1 MRRLLFHM
9 KQTSKGDKIMSKKE
23 VSCNLTESDMN
34 NLNTAIECI
43 KVNQKLVLKN
53 TIEHTNVIAVTVT
66 NIYDLVSNDRGSMI
80 KLSKETGL
88 NKGTVSKMYTAV
100 NLMLNNDISFDVSYN
115 KVYKVKD
122 VIENNPARIEE
133 IKSDLIN
140 LSVNEI
146 LSKYA
151 LIDCEDSEGS
161 EDVDTSDNTDTKD
174 TDIKVDK
181 KEIIDNILYTLSIY
195 DISKEDLQTI
205 NKLLACL

>member
-1 MRRLLFHM
+1 
-9 KQTSKGDKIMSKKE
+9 MSKKE
-23 VSCNLTESDMN
+23 VLCNLTESDMN

-43 KVNQKLVLKN
+43 KVNQNSLLKN
-53 TIEHTNVIAVTVT
+53 TIEQTNAIAVTVT
-66 NIYDLVSNDRGSMI
+66 NIYEIVSNDRGSMI
-80 KLSKETGL
+80 KLSKETGI

-100 NLMLNNDISFDVSYN
+100 TLMLNNNISFDISYN

-122 VIENNPARIEE
+122 VIENNPSRIEE
-133 IKSDLIN
+133 IKSDLII

-151 LIDCEDSEGS
+151 MIDCEDSEDS
-161 EDVDTSDNTDTKD
+161 ENTDNTDNTDTKD
-174 TDIKVDK
+174 TDTKVNK

>member
-1 MRRLLFHM
+1 
-9 KQTSKGDKIMSKKE
+9 MSKKE
-23 VSCNLTESDMN
+23 VLCNLTESDMN
-34 NLNTAIECI
+34 NLTTAIECI
-43 KVNQKLVLKN
+43 KVNQNFFVK
-53 TIEHTNVIAVTVT
+53 EHYRASNAIAVTVT
-66 NIYDLVSNDRGSMI
+66 NIYKIVSNDRGSMI
-80 KLSKETGL
+80 KLSKETGI

-100 NLMLNNDISFDVSYN
+100 TLMLNNDISFDVSYN

-133 IKSDLIN
+133 IKNDLIN

-151 LIDCEDSEGS
+151 MIDCVDEGT
-161 EDVDTSDNTDTKD
+161 ENIDNTLTDTDTKAN
-174 TDIKVDK
+174 K

>member
-1 MRRLLFHM
+1 
-9 KQTSKGDKIMSKKE
+9 MSKKE
-23 VSCNLTESDMN
+23 VLCNLTESDMN
-34 NLNTAIECI
+34 NLTTAIECI
-43 KVNQKLVLKN
+43 KVNQNFLLKN
-53 TIEHTNVIAVTVT
+53 TIEQTNAIAVTVT
-66 NIYDLVSNDRGSMI
+66 NIYDIVSNDRGSMI
-80 KLSKETGL
+80 KLSKETGI

-100 NLMLNNDISFDVSYN
+100 TLMVNNDISFDVSYN

-133 IKSDLIN
+133 IKNDLIS

-151 LIDCEDSEGS
+151 MIECEDT
-161 EDVDTSDNTDTKD
+161 DTQDTDAQDTDTQDTDTKAN
-174 TDIKVDK
+174 K

>member
-1 MRRLLFHM
+1 
-9 KQTSKGDKIMSKKE
+9 MSKKE
-23 VSCNLTESDMN
+23 VLCNLTESDMN

-43 KVNQKLVLKN
+43 KDNQQSLLKN
-53 TIEHTNVIAVTVT
+53 TIEQTNTIAVTVT
-66 NIYDLVSNDRGSMI
+66 NIYGIVSNDRGSMI
-80 KLSKETGL
+80 KLSKETGI

-100 NLMLNNDISFDVSYN
+100 TLMLNNDISFDVSYN

-122 VIENNPARIEE
+122 VIENNPSRIEE
-133 IKSDLIN
+133 IKNDLIN

-151 LIDCEDSEGS
+151 LIECDDSVGIEDA
-161 EDVDTSDNTDTKD
+161 DTSDNTDTKD
-174 TDIKVDK
+174 TDTKANK

>member
-1 MRRLLFHM
+1 
-9 KQTSKGDKIMSKKE
+9 MSKKE
-23 VSCNLTESDMN
+23 VAINLTDTEMN

-43 KVNQKLVLKN
+43 KVNQQSILKN
-53 TIEHTNVIAVTVT
+53 TIEQTNAIAVTVT
-66 NIYDLVSNDRGSMI
+66 NIYDIVSNDRGSMI

-88 NKGTVSKMYTAV
+88 NKGTVSKMYTAITLMV
-100 NLMLNNDISFDVSYN
+100 NNGISFDISYN
-115 KVYKVKD
+115 KVYKVRE

-133 IKSDLIN
+133 IKSDLIT

-151 LIDCEDSEGS
+151 LIDCEDSEDC
-161 EDVDTSDNTDTKD
+161 EDTDTSDNTDTKD
-174 TDIKVDK
+174 TNTKVNK
-181 KEIIDNILYTLSIY
+181 KEIIDNILYILSIY

>member
-1 MRRLLFHM
+1 
-9 KQTSKGDKIMSKKE
+9 MSKKE
-23 VSCNLTESDMN
+23 VAINLTDTEMN

-43 KVNQKLVLKN
+43 KVNQQSLLKN
-53 TIEHTNVIAVTVT
+53 TIEQTNAIAVTVT
-66 NIYDLVSNDRGSMI
+66 NIYDLLSNDRGSMI

-100 NLMLNNDISFDVSYN
+100 TLMLNNDISFDVSYN
-115 KVYKVKD
+115 KVYKVKE

-151 LIDCEDSEGS
+151 LIDCEDSGDC
-161 EDVDTSDNTDTKD
+161 EDTDTSDNTDTNYTD
-174 TDIKVDK
+174 TKVNK
-181 KEIIDNILYTLSIY
+181 KEIIDNILYILSIY

>member
-1 MRRLLFHM
+1 
-9 KQTSKGDKIMSKKE
+9 MSKKE
-23 VSCNLTESDMN
+23 ILCNLTESDMN

-43 KVNQKLVLKN
+43 KVNQKSLLKN
-53 TIEHTNVIAVTVT
+53 TIEQTNAIAVTVT
-66 NIYDLVSNDRGSMI
+66 NIYEIVSNDRGSMI
-80 KLSKETGL
+80 KLSKETGI

-100 NLMLNNDISFDVSYN
+100 TLMLNNDISFDISYN

-133 IKSDLIN
+133 IKNDLIN

-151 LIDCEDSEGS
+151 MIDCVDSGT
-161 EDVDTSDNTDTKD
+161 DNIDTTEANTDTKD
-174 TDIKVDK
+174 TDTKVNK

>member
-1 MRRLLFHM
+1 
-9 KQTSKGDKIMSKKE
+9 MSKKE
-23 VSCNLTESDMN
+23 VLCNLTDTEMN
-34 NLNTAIECI
+34 NLTTAIECI
-43 KVNQKLVLKN
+43 KVNQNFLLKN
-53 TIEHTNVIAVTVT
+53 TIEQTNAIAVTVT
-66 NIYDLVSNDRGSMI
+66 NIYDVVSKDRGSMI

-100 NLMLNNDISFDVSYN
+100 TLMLNNDISFDISYN
-115 KVYKVKD
+115 KVYKVRE

-133 IKSDLIN
+133 IKSDLIT

-151 LIDCEDSEGS
+151 LIDCDDSEDSEAT
-161 EDVDTSDNTDTKD
+161 DTSDNTDTKD
-174 TDIKVDK
+174 TDTKVDK

>member
-1 MRRLLFHM
+1 
-9 KQTSKGDKIMSKKE
+9 MSKKE
-23 VSCNLTESDMN
+23 VECNLTQSDMN

-43 KVNQKLVLKN
+43 KVNQNFLMKN
-53 TIEHTNVIAVTVT
+53 TIEQTNAIAVTVT
-66 NIYDLVSNDRGSMI
+66 NIYEVVSNDRGAMI
-80 KLSKETGL
+80 RLSKETGI
-88 NKGTVSKMYTAV
+88 NKSTVSKMYTAV
-100 NLMLNNDISFDVSYN
+100 TLMLSNDISFDISYN

-122 VIENNPARIEE
+122 VIENYPARIEE

-151 LIDCEDSEGS
+151 MIDCVDEGT
-161 EDVDTSDNTDTKD
+161 DNIDTTENDTDTKD
-174 TDIKVDK
+174 TDTKVDK

-195 DISKEDLQTI
+195 DISNEDLQTI

>member
-1 MRRLLFHM
+1 M
-9 KQTSKGDKIMSKKE
+9 KRGKSMSKKE
-23 VSCNLTESDMN
+23 IVCNLTDSDLN

-43 KVNQKLVLKN
+43 KVNQNMLFKN
-53 TIEHTNVIAVTVT
+53 TIEQTNAIAVTVT
-66 NIYDLVSNDRGSMI
+66 NIYDIVSNDRGSMI
-80 KLSKETGL
+80 KLSKETGI

-100 NLMLNNDISFDVSYN
+100 TLMVNNDIPFDISYN
-115 KVYKVKD
+115 KVYKVKE
-122 VIENNPARIEE
+122 VIEKNPARIEE
-133 IKSDLIN
+133 IKSDLIT

-151 LIDCEDSEGS
+151 MIECEDSGDCEDS
-161 EDVDTSDNTDTKD
+161 DTSDNTDTQD
-174 TDIKVDK
+174 TDTKASK

>member
-1 MRRLLFHM
+1 
-9 KQTSKGDKIMSKKE
+9 MSKKE
-23 VSCNLTESDMN
+23 VLCNLTESDMN
-34 NLNTAIECI
+34 NLTTAIECI
-43 KVNQKLVLKN
+43 KVNQNSLLKN
-53 TIEHTNVIAVTVT
+53 TIEQTNAIAVTVT
-66 NIYDLVSNDRGSMI
+66 NIYDIVSNDHGSMI
-80 KLSKETGL
+80 KLSKETGI

-100 NLMLNNDISFDVSYN
+100 TLMLNNDISFDISYN

-151 LIDCEDSEGS
+151 MIDC
-161 EDVDTSDNTDTKD
+161 VDKGTDNIDTTEADTDTKD
-174 TDIKVDK
+174 TDTKANK
-181 KEIIDNILYTLSIY
+181 KEIIENILYTLSIY

>member
-1 MRRLLFHM
+1 
-9 KQTSKGDKIMSKKE
+9 MSKKE
-23 VSCNLTESDMN
+23 ISCNISDTEMVKLN
-34 NLNTAIECI
+34 NAISSI
-43 KVNQKLVLKN
+43 KLAQDVIVKG
-53 TIEHTNVIAVTVT
+53 TIEHGNAIAVTVT
-66 NIYDLVSNDRGSMI
+66 NIYDVVSKDRGSMI
-80 KLSKETGL
+80 KLSKETGI
-88 NKGTVSKMYTAV
+88 NKGTVSKMYRAV
-100 NLMLNNDISFDVSYN
+100 TLMLNNDISFDISYN

-151 LIDCEDSEGS
+151 MIDCVDEGT
-161 EDVDTSDNTDTKD
+161 DNIDTTESDTDTKD
-174 TDIKVDK
+174 TDTKVDK

>member
-1 MRRLLFHM
+1 
-9 KQTSKGDKIMSKKE
+9 
-23 VSCNLTESDMN
+23 
-34 NLNTAIECI
+34 
-43 KVNQKLVLKN
+43 
-53 TIEHTNVIAVTVT
+53 
-66 NIYDLVSNDRGSMI
+66 
-80 KLSKETGL
+80 
-88 NKGTVSKMYTAV
+88 MYTAV
-100 NLMLNNDISFDVSYN
+100 TLMLNNDISFDVSYN
-115 KVYKVKD
+115 KVYKVKE

-151 LIDCEDSEGS
+151 MIDCVDEGT
-161 EDVDTSDNTDTKD
+161 ENIDNTENDTGTD
-174 TDIKVDK
+174 TKVDK

>member
-1 MRRLLFHM
+1 
-9 KQTSKGDKIMSKKE
+9 MSKKE
-23 VSCNLTESDMN
+23 VLCNLTESDMN

-43 KVNQKLVLKN
+43 KVNQKSLLKN
-53 TIEHTNVIAVTVT
+53 TIEQTNAIAVTVT
-66 NIYDLVSNDRGSMI
+66 NIYEIVSNDRGSMI
-80 KLSKETGL
+80 KLSKETGI

-100 NLMLNNDISFDVSYN
+100 TLMLNNNISFDVSYN

-133 IKSDLIN
+133 IKSDLIT

-146 LSKYA
+146 LSKYTM
-151 LIDCEDSEGS
+151 IDCEDSEEV
-161 EDVDTSDNTDTKD
+161 EDSDTSADTDTKD
-174 TDIKVDK
+174 TDIKVNK

>member
-1 MRRLLFHM
+1 
-9 KQTSKGDKIMSKKE
+9 MSKKE
-23 VSCNLTESDMN
+23 VAINLTDTEMD
-34 NLNTAIECI
+34 NLTTAIECI
-43 KVNQKLVLKN
+43 KVNQNFLLKN
-53 TIEHTNVIAVTVT
+53 TIEQTNAIAVTVT
-66 NIYDLVSNDRGSMI
+66 NIYDLVSKDRGSMI
-80 KLSKETGL
+80 KLSKETGI

-100 NLMLNNDISFDVSYN
+100 TLMLNNNISFDVSYN
-115 KVYKVKD
+115 KVYKVKE

-133 IKSDLIN
+133 IKSDLIT

-151 LIDCEDSEGS
+151 MIDCVDEGT
-161 EDVDTSDNTDTKD
+161 DKIDTTEADTDTND
-174 TDIKVDK
+174 TATKVNK

>member
-1 MRRLLFHM
+1 
-9 KQTSKGDKIMSKKE
+9 MSKKE
-23 VSCNLTESDMN
+23 VLCNLTESDMN

-43 KVNQKLVLKN
+43 KVNQQSLLKD
-53 TIEHTNVIAVTVT
+53 TIEQTNAIAVTVT
-66 NIYDLVSNDRGSMI
+66 NIYEIVSNDRGSMI
-80 KLSKETGL
+80 KLSKETGI

-100 NLMLNNDISFDVSYN
+100 TLMLNNDISFDVSYN

-122 VIENNPARIEE
+122 VIENNPARIDE
-133 IKSDLIN
+133 IKNDLIT

-151 LIDCEDSEGS
+151 MIDCDDSEGI
-161 EDVDTSDNTDTKD
+161 EDTDTSDNADTNDTDTKAN
-174 TDIKVDK
+174 K

>member
-1 MRRLLFHM
+1 
-9 KQTSKGDKIMSKKE
+9 
-23 VSCNLTESDMN
+23 MN

-43 KVNQKLVLKN
+43 KVNQKLLLKD
-53 TIEHTNVIAVTVT
+53 TIEQTNAIAVTVT
-66 NIYDLVSNDRGSMI
+66 NIYEIVSNDRGSMI
-80 KLSKETGL
+80 KLSKETGI

-100 NLMLNNDISFDVSYN
+100 TLMLNNDISFDISYN

-133 IKSDLIN
+133 IKNDLIN

-151 LIDCEDSEGS
+151 MIDCDDSEGI
-161 EDVDTSDNTDTKD
+161 EDSDTSANTDTKD
-174 TDIKVDK
+174 TDTKVNK

>member
-1 MRRLLFHM
+1 
-9 KQTSKGDKIMSKKE
+9 MSKKE

-34 NLNTAIECI
+34 NLNTAIDCI
-43 KVNQKLVLKN
+43 KVNQNSLLKN
-53 TIEHTNVIAVTVT
+53 TIEQTNAIAVTVT
-66 NIYDLVSNDRGSMI
+66 NIYEIVSNDRGSMI
-80 KLSKETGL
+80 KLSKETGI
-88 NKGTVSKMYTAV
+88 NKGAVSKMYTAV
-100 NLMLNNDISFDVSYN
+100 TLMLNNDISFDISYN

-122 VIENNPARIEE
+122 VIEKNPERIEE

-151 LIDCEDSEGS
+151 MIDC
-161 EDVDTSDNTDTKD
+161 VDAGTDNIDTTEANTDTND
-174 TDIKVDK
+174 TDTKANK

>member
-1 MRRLLFHM
+1 
-9 KQTSKGDKIMSKKE
+9 MSKKE
-23 VSCNLTESDMN
+23 ILCNITDTEMVKLN
-34 NLNTAIECI
+34 NAISGI
-43 KVNQKLVLKN
+43 KLAQDVIVKG
-53 TIEHTNVIAVTVT
+53 TIEHGNAIAHTVWE
-66 NIYDLVSNDRGSMI
+66 IYGIIENDRGSMI

-100 NLMLNNDISFDVSYN
+100 TLMLNNDISFDVSYN

-146 LSKYA
+146 LSKYTM
-151 LIDCEDSEGS
+151 IDCVDEGI
-161 EDVDTSDNTDTKD
+161 DNIDTTSDNTDTND
-174 TDIKVDK
+174 TETKVNK

>member
-1 MRRLLFHM
+1 
-9 KQTSKGDKIMSKKE
+9 
-23 VSCNLTESDMN
+23 MN

-43 KVNQKLVLKN
+43 KVNQNSLLKN
-53 TIEHTNVIAVTVT
+53 TIEQTNAIAVTVT
-66 NIYDLVSNDRGSMI
+66 NIYKILSNDRGSMI
-80 KLSKETGL
+80 KLSKETGI

-100 NLMLNNDISFDVSYN
+100 TLMLNNDISFDISYN

-122 VIENNPARIEE
+122 VIENNPTRIDE
-133 IKSDLIN
+133 IKSDLIT

-151 LIDCEDSEGS
+151 MIDCDDSEGI
-161 EDVDTSDNTDTKD
+161 EDTDTSDNTDTEDTDTSDNTDTKD
-174 TDIKVDK
+174 TDTKVNK

>member
-1 MRRLLFHM
+1 MNR
-9 KQTSKGDKIMSKKE
+9 TSKGDKIMSKKE
-23 VSCNLTESDMN
+23 VLCNLTESDMN

-43 KVNQKLVLKN
+43 KVNQKSLLKN
-53 TIEHTNVIAVTVT
+53 TIEQTNAIAVTVT
-66 NIYDLVSNDRGSMI
+66 NIYEIVSNDRGSMI
-80 KLSKETGL
+80 KLSKETGI
-88 NKGTVSKMYTAV
+88 NKGTASKMYTAV
-100 NLMLNNDISFDVSYN
+100 TLMLNNDISFDVSYN

-122 VIENNPARIEE
+122 VIENNPDRIEE

-151 LIDCEDSEGS
+151 MIDCV
-161 EDVDTSDNTDTKD
+161 DVGTDNIDTTEADTDTKD
-174 TDIKVDK
+174 TDTKANK

>member
-1 MRRLLFHM
+1 
-9 KQTSKGDKIMSKKE
+9 MSKKE
-23 VSCNLTESDMN
+23 VAINLTDTDMN
-34 NLNTAIECI
+34 NLTTAIECI
-43 KVNQKLVLKN
+43 KVNQNFLLKN
-53 TIEHTNVIAVTVT
+53 TIEQTNAIAVTVT
-66 NIYDLVSNDRGSMI
+66 NIYDVVSNDRGAMI

-100 NLMLNNDISFDVSYN
+100 TLMLNNDISFDISYN
-115 KVYKVKD
+115 KVYKVKE

-151 LIDCEDSEGS
+151 MIDCVDEGT
-161 EDVDTSDNTDTKD
+161 DNIDTTESNTDTKD
-174 TDIKVDK
+174 TDTKVNK
-181 KEIIDNILYTLSIY
+181 KEIIDNILYILSIY

>member
-1 MRRLLFHM
+1 
-9 KQTSKGDKIMSKKE
+9 MSKKE
-23 VSCNLTESDMN
+23 VLCNLTESDMN

-43 KVNQKLVLKN
+43 KVNQQSLLKG
-53 TIEHTNVIAVTVT
+53 TIEQTNAIAVTVT
-66 NIYDLVSNDRGSMI
+66 NIYEIVSNDRGSMI
-80 KLSKETGL
+80 KLSKETGI

-100 NLMLNNDISFDVSYN
+100 TLMLNNDISFDVSYN

-122 VIENNPARIEE
+122 VIENNPSRIEE
-133 IKSDLIN
+133 IKNDLIN

-151 LIDCEDSEGS
+151 LIECDDSVGIEDA
-161 EDVDTSDNTDTKD
+161 DTSDNTDTKD
-174 TDIKVDK
+174 TDTKANK

>member
-1 MRRLLFHM
+1 
-9 KQTSKGDKIMSKKE
+9 MSKNE
-23 VSCNLTESDMN
+23 VAINLTESDLN
-34 NLNTAIECI
+34 KLNTAIECI
-43 KVNQKLVLKN
+43 KVNQQALLKG
-53 TIEHTNVIAVTVT
+53 TIEQTNAIAVTVT
-66 NIYDLVSNDRGSMI
+66 NIYEIVSNDRGSMI
-80 KLSKETGL
+80 KLSKETGI

-100 NLMLNNDISFDVSYN
+100 TLMLNNDISFDISYN

-133 IKSDLIN
+133 IKTDLEN

-151 LIDCEDSEGS
+151 LIDCEDSVDC
-161 EDVDTSDNTDTKD
+161 EDTDTSDNTDTND
-174 TDIKVDK
+174 TDTKANK
-181 KEIIDNILYTLSIY
+181 QEIIDDILYTLSIY